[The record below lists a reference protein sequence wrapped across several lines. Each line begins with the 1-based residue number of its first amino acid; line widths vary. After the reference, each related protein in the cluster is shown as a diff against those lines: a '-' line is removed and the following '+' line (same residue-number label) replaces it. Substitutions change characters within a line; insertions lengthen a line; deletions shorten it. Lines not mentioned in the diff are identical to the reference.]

1 MTSSFNRNGDI
12 DCLYILRSMGVRGLR
27 FFQTAHDMR
36 IISLKKHLE
45 NNKSRSVIMEKVY
58 ENETKKC
65 IRVGNKFFKNLT
77 LHLNKMNYHAHLFKS
92 TSLNARKNIC
102 KHTRKRK

>member
-58 ENETKKC
+58 ENETKK
-65 IRVGNKFFKNLT
+65 I
-77 LHLNKMNYHAHLFKS
+77 HS
-92 TSLNARKNIC
+92 S
-102 KHTRKRK
+102 